1 VSDPATDR
9 RRSRAALPAWQ
20 RLGLG
25 ILSQFV
31 PTSLIDEVLAETGAV
46 QRRTRLLPARVVVLF
61 VLALTL
67 FADQGYRGVWRQLA
81 GAVAGLGAV
90 TPSSAALAKARRR
103 VGAAPLAVLFA
114 RVRGAQAQPGTAG
127 AFRFGLRLVAWDATK
142 LDVPDSP
149 DNIAA
154 FTRPR
159 NGRAGGGFPQV
170 RLLSLIEVGTHAV
183 VDAAF
188 GTGSEQALAR
198 QVLSALGPGMLLL
211 ADRNF
216 PGWRMWRQA
225 AATGADLL
233 WRIKPSVHLPRVGT
247 FTDGSWLAVL
257 PMPGRNRRHGRCG
270 VRVGVWV
277 RVVDYW
283 VHVTDQHGQVRVER
297 FRLIT
302 TLTDPTAAP
311 ADQLAAC
318 YHERWEAETS
328 YQALKTHQ
336 RGPRRVLRSEQPE
349 GINQEIYAYLITH
362 QAVRQLMTDAAA
374 RAGLDP
380 DRLSFTT
387 ALRLA
392 CRSVTNQ
399 LTATARTLTAA
410 VRECLQDRNTRRDRV
425 GPRAVKRPVSPYKSK
440 ANANPRTSLNV
451 TYTVA
456 VIDTGGP

>member
-9 RRSRAALPAWQ
+9 RRARAALPAWQ

-31 PTSLIDEVLAETGAV
+31 PSGLIDEVLAETGAV
-46 QRRTRLLPARVVVLF
+46 QRRTRRLPARVVVLF

-67 FADQGYRGVWRQLA
+67 FTDQGYRGVWRQLA

-142 LDVPDSP
+142 LDVPDSA

-159 NGRAGGGFPQV
+159 NGRTGGGFPQV
-170 RLLSLIEVGTHAV
+170 RLLTLIEVGTHAV
-183 VDAAF
+183 IDAAF

-198 QVLSALGPGMLLL
+198 QVLPALGPGMLLL

-225 AATGADLL
+225 TATGAQLL
-233 WRIKPSVHLPRVGT
+233 WRIKTSVHLPRVGT
-247 FTDGSWLAVL
+247 FADGSWLAVL
-257 PMPGRNRRHGRCG
+257 PMPGQRGRR
-270 VRVGVWV
+270 GVWV
-277 RVVDYW
+277 RVIDYW
-283 VHVTDQHGQVRVER
+283 VHVHDRHRPARVER

-302 TLTDPTAAP
+302 TLSDPAAAP
-311 ADQLAAC
+311 AQQLAAC
-318 YHERWEAETS
+318 YYQRWEAETG

-336 RGPRRVLRSEQPE
+336 RGPRRVLRSTHPD

-362 QAVRQLMTDAAA
+362 QAVRQLMTEAAA
-374 RAGLDP
+374 HAGLDP

-410 VRECLQDRNTRRDRV
+410 VQECLQDRNTRRDRV
-425 GPRAVKRPVSPYKSK
+425 SPRAVKRPVSPYKSRT
-440 ANANPRTSLNV
+440 NANPRTSTNV
-451 TYTVA
+451 TYAVT

>member
-1 VSDPATDR
+1 MSDPATDR
-9 RRSRAALPAWQ
+9 VRPRAVLPAWR

-67 FADQGYRGVWRQLA
+67 FADQGYRAVWRQLA

-90 TPSSAALAKARRR
+90 TPSSAALTKARRR
-103 VGAAPLAVLFA
+103 VGVAPLAVLFA
-114 RVRGAQAQPGTAG
+114 RVRGAQAAGSLPG
-127 AFRFGLRLVAWDATK
+127 AFRFGLRLVAWDATM

-149 DNIAA
+149 DNIAV

-159 NGRAGGGFPQV
+159 NGRTGGGFPQV
-170 RLLSLIEVGTHAV
+170 RLLTLIEVGTHAV
-183 VDAAF
+183 IDAAF

-198 QVLSALGPGMLLL
+198 QVLPALGPGMLLL

-233 WRIKPSVHLPRVGT
+233 WRIKTSVHLPRVGT

-257 PMPGRNRRHGRCG
+257 PMPGRNGRC
-270 VRVGVWV
+270 GVWV
-277 RVVDYW
+277 RVIDYR
-283 VHVTDQHGQVRVER
+283 VHVTDRTGNTRVER

-302 TLTDPTAAP
+302 TLTDPRVAP
-311 ADQLAAC
+311 ADQLVPC
-318 YHERWEAETS
+318 YHERWEAETG

-336 RGPRRVLRSEQPE
+336 RGPRRVLRSEQPD

-399 LTATARTLTAA
+399 LKVTARTLTAA

-440 ANANPRTSLNV
+440 ANANPQTSLNV

-456 VIDTGGP
+456 VVDTGGP

>member
-9 RRSRAALPAWQ
+9 RRPRAGLPAWQ

-31 PTSLIDEVLAETGAV
+31 PTSLIDQVLVETGAV

-67 FADQGYRGVWRQLA
+67 FPDQGYRAVWRQLA
-81 GAVAGLGAV
+81 GAVAGLGAAA
-90 TPSSAALAKARRR
+90 PSSAALTKARRR

-114 RVRGAQAQPGTAG
+114 RVRGAQARPGTAG

-170 RLLSLIEVGTHAV
+170 RLLTLIEVGTHAV
-183 VDAAF
+183 IDAAF
-188 GTGSEQALAR
+188 GTGSEQELAR
-198 QVLSALGPGMLLL
+198 RVLPMLGPGMLLL

-233 WRIKPSVHLPRVGT
+233 WRIKPSVHLPRVGS

-257 PMPGRNRRHGRCG
+257 PMPGRNGRC
-270 VRVGVWV
+270 GVWV
-277 RVVDYW
+277 RVIDYW
-283 VHVTDQHGQVRVER
+283 VQVTDQHGQVRVER

-311 ADQLAAC
+311 ANQLAAC
-318 YHERWEAETS
+318 YHQRWEAETG

-336 RGPRRVLRSEQPE
+336 RGPRRILRSEQPD

-399 LTATARTLTAA
+399 IKATARTLAAA

>member
-9 RRSRAALPAWQ
+9 RRSAATPPAWQ
-20 RLGLG
+20 RLSLG
-25 ILSQFV
+25 ILSRFV
-31 PTSLIDEVLAETGAV
+31 PTSLIDQVLAETGAV

-67 FADQGYRGVWRQLA
+67 FPGEGYRAVWRQLA

-90 TPSSAALAKARRR
+90 TPSSAALTKARRR
-103 VGAAPLAVLFA
+103 VGVVPLAALFA

-149 DNIAA
+149 DNIAV

-159 NGRAGGGFPQV
+159 NGRTGGGFPQV
-170 RLLSLIEVGTHAV
+170 RLLTLIEVGTHAV
-183 VDAAF
+183 IDAAF
-188 GTGSEQALAR
+188 GTGSEQELAR
-198 QVLSALGPGMLLL
+198 QVLPALGPGMLLL

-257 PMPGRNRRHGRCG
+257 PMPGRNGRC
-270 VRVGVWV
+270 GVWV
-277 RVVDYW
+277 RVIDYW
-283 VHVTDQHGQVRVER
+283 VHVTDQHGRVRVER

-302 TLTDPTAAP
+302 TLTDPVVAP
-311 ADQLAAC
+311 AQELAAC
-318 YHERWEAETS
+318 YHERWEAETG

-336 RGPRRVLRSEQPE
+336 RGPRRVLRSEQPD

-399 LTATARTLTAA
+399 LKATARTLTAA
-410 VRECLQDRNTRRDRV
+410 ARECLQDRNTRRDRV
-425 GPRAVKRPVSPYKSK
+425 SPRAVKRPVSPYKSK
-440 ANANPRTSLNV
+440 ANANPRTSLNI